1 MSGGTIA
8 LLDLRGTGDSGGEH
22 GDATWEGWRADV
34 VWAWYWLSQRV
45 AVPSILWGMRL
56 GSLLAAE
63 LVSQCLVEPDVL
75 LLWQPVISGRG
86 YFSQLLR
93 LGTAQQLIG
102 RADGGK
108 ATKTPHEMIDAGA
121 SIEVGGYELNPE
133 LVKGAEAADLSTI
146 GVPASRMIW
155 HETSINEP
163 PVLSRAASKIVSR
176 WTDEGAKIES
186 TVVRGPSF
194 WATQEIAEA
203 HELIAATS
211 ASITAVFAPSAARA
225 R

>member
-1 MSGGTIA
+1 MMKSAVRHLPAWARSSNLSRPNVLSRLRPRVSGHLLPGPAGSLAVVLWEPPSESASRFAALHVPSAADEMNKSRRMASLQARAFAMLGGTVA

-63 LVSQCLVEPDVL
+63 LVSQCLVVPDVL

-86 YFSQLLR
+86 YFSHLLR

-108 ATKTPHEMIDAGA
+108 
-121 SIEVGGYELNPE
+121 
-133 LVKGAEAADLSTI
+133 
-146 GVPASRMIW
+146 
-155 HETSINEP
+155 
-163 PVLSRAASKIVSR
+163 
-176 WTDEGAKIES
+176 
-186 TVVRGPSF
+186 
-194 WATQEIAEA
+194 
-203 HELIAATS
+203 
-211 ASITAVFAPSAARA
+211 
-225 R
+225 